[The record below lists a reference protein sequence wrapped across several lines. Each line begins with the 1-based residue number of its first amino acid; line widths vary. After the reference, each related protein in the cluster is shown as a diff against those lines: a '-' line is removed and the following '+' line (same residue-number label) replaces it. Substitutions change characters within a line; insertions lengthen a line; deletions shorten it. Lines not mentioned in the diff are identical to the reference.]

1 MTITK
6 AEPKYRRPLNQEQ
19 VDILE
24 LIYKFRFV
32 TVATVKDYFAE
43 SNPGMNVFRRL
54 EVLADQDFV
63 AKRYFDN
70 YRLLH
75 KPVVYY
81 LLPDGVRKLN
91 EYREQGDEADV
102 KGIYRDSTVSER
114 FAMHCVAVFDLYNRL
129 TVQYDDKLEF
139 LAKGDQTGF
148 EDFPKQKPDAYLTL
162 GTKHYFVDVLDDD
175 DHLLIDAS
183 KKTKRYIEYR
193 KSGSWA
199 VMNAPFPEIIF
210 ICNSENACL
219 RVQKRCDYL
228 LGKAWIADMTF
239 KTATSTNIA
248 LG

>member
-91 EYREQGDEADV
+91 EYRDEGDEADV
-102 KGIYRDSTVSER
+102 KGIYRDGAVSER

-129 TVQYDDKLEF
+129 TVQYDDELEF
-139 LAKGDQTGF
+139 LAKGDQAGF

-162 GTKHYFVDVLDDD
+162 GTKHYFIDILDDD
-175 DHLLIDAS
+175 DHLLVDAS
-183 KKTKRYIEYR
+183 KKIKRYIEYR

-199 VMNAPFPEIIF
+199 AMNVPFPEIIF
-210 ICNSENACL
+210 ICNSEDACM

-228 LGKAWIADMTF
+228 LSKAWITDITF

-248 LG
+248 LS